1 MKGIM
6 DKMEIGPITGSYV
19 RDVRAIIYDGKMHA
33 VDSNEISF
41 RLAGAHAFQE
51 AFQQASP
58 KILEPI
64 QKIEVRVPEDL
75 VGEVMTD
82 LQSRRAIIMG
92 VESKGKSQ
100 MIQAHVPLAELNKYS
115 TALRS
120 LTHGMA
126 SFTSKFH
133 AYEPVPNDI
142 QKGLAKAFADKD

>member
-1 MKGIM
+1 
-6 DKMEIGPITGSYV
+6 
-19 RDVRAIIYDGKMHA
+19 MHS

-41 RLAGAHAFQE
+41 KLAGAHAFQE
-51 AFQQASP
+51 AFREAAP

-64 QKIEVRVPEDL
+64 YKMEVRAPENV

-92 VESKGKSQ
+92 IESKGNNQ
-100 MIQAHVPLAELNKYS
+100 IIQSHVPLAELNKYS

-126 SFTSKFH
+126 SFTRNFLEY
-133 AYEPVPNDI
+133 APVPRDV
-142 QKGLAKAFADKD
+142 QKELANSFSKS